1 MAGETEEKP
10 SGWTVDT
17 LHALVRLWMSEKDRR
32 DEDLR
37 HEKDR
42 RDEQRFEAQ
51 QLALRDALIAQEKAV
66 NAALQAAQQAVT
78 KAEIAA
84 EKRFDNVNEFRGQL
98 ADQAANL
105 MPRNEA
111 TVLFKS
117 LDERVNKLESGRDI
131 VSGRSRGLADGWGYI
146 VGAIGA
152 IAAVVAIIL
161 AFNN

>member
-17 LHALVRLWMSEKDRR
+17 LHALVRLWMQEKDRR
-32 DEDLR
+32 DDDLR

-84 EKRFDNVNEFRGQL
+84 EKRFDAVNEFRGQL

-111 TVLFKS
+111 SVLFKS
-117 LDERVNKLESGRDI
+117 IEGRVHKLEQGSDTG
-131 VSGRSRGLADGWGYI
+131 VGHTAGVNAAWGYLVAAVGLA
-146 VGAIGA
+146 
-152 IAAVVAIIL
+152 AAVVAIVI
-161 AFNN
+161 ATR

>member
-17 LHALVRLWMSEKDRR
+17 LHAMLV
-32 DEDLR
+32 LR
-37 HEKDR
+37 FAEKDR

-66 NAALQAAQQAVT
+66 NAALMAAQQAVT

-84 EKRFDNVNEFRGQL
+84 EKRFDSVNEFRAQL
-98 ADQAANL
+98 ADQTATL

-111 TVLFKS
+111 MVLING
-117 LDERVNKLESGRDI
+117 LADRVNKLESGID
-131 VSGRSRGLADGWGYI
+131 VNSGRGKGLDAAWGYLVAAVGLA
-146 VGAIGA
+146 
-152 IAAVVAIIL
+152 AAVIGIII
-161 AFNN
+161 ATR